1 MNAKFE
7 FVIAESLSRYTFP
20 GEICLYNAP
29 EYVSLW
35 DDLLNSNF
43 LIVNSENQ
51 EIAASIHFQIKEDTA
66 SSIITAPFGSIS
78 LFHEVDFDT
87 LSDFMNYIETH
98 LRLKGVR
105 KIKIK
110 HYPGIYHP
118 LAYDKVISVLALN
131 GYRVS
136 IIDINQIIEITN
148 NPFGSIIHPMEQ
160 RNLNKTKKEGII
172 FTEHQNTEA
181 EMVFNAIDAFRKAR
195 GIPVNIESDSLIK
208 LADMFPQNYKLFS
221 VSMKNEMVAA
231 TVCVKVKDSILYNFL
246 PAHNSSFNMYSPM
259 VFLMEKIYQ
268 YTLENEIKFI
278 DLGVSSINNNPQ
290 RGLIRFKERLGSTSV
305 SKLSFLKEIQ

>member
-1 MNAKFE
+1 MSAKFE
-7 FVIAESLSRYTFP
+7 FVIAEPLSRYTFP
-20 GEICLYNAP
+20 GDICLYNAP

-35 DDLLNSNF
+35 DDLTNSTF
-43 LIVNSENQ
+43 LIINSRSQ
-51 EIAASIHFQIKEDTA
+51 MIAASIHFQIKEDLA
-66 SSIITAPFGSIS
+66 ISINTAPFGSIS

-98 LRLKGVR
+98 LSLKEVR
-105 KIKIK
+105 KIKIR

-118 LAYDKVISVLALN
+118 HTYEKVISALALS
-131 GYRVS
+131 GFRIS
-136 IIDINQIIEITN
+136 LIDINQIIEITDD
-148 NPFGSIIHPMEQ
+148 PFDSIIHPMEL
-160 RNLNKTKKEGII
+160 RNLNKTKTEGII

-181 EMVFNAIDAFRKAR
+181 KLVFNAIDTFRKAR
-195 GIPVNIESDSLIK
+195 NIPVNIEFDSLMK
-208 LADMFPQNYKLFS
+208 LIHIFPQNYKLFS

-231 TVCVKVKDSILYNFL
+231 TVCVMVKDSILYNFL

-268 YTLENEIKFI
+268 YTSENKIKFI

-290 RGLIRFKERLGSTSV
+290 KGLIRFKERLGSKSV
-305 SKLSFLKEIQ
+305 SKLTFLKEI